1 MNRRELVFMDSTSN
15 KFWNIELADKSH
27 TVTYGR
33 AGTEG
38 QSKTKTFAD
47 AEAAKKDF
55 EKLIGEK
62 LKKGYVDADSATAS
76 TGDDGDTL
84 PVLAFRSILKYDD
97 ISYNA
102 KTFIGKKVADY
113 DPEKKPAVGGKT
125 VYRFRSDYDEA
136 NCIPYLTHFLDTD
149 AAAEAIGIVIGNWS
163 GDDSAGNPSAVI
175 ELLSD
180 QRDRLSSLKAI
191 YLGDIVSEEN
201 EMSWIHQ
208 SDVTPLLTAFPKLEL
223 LRTRGGND
231 LVMSQPKHANL
242 RGLVCESGG
251 LPAEFVRSIARS
263 DFPALE
269 HLELWL
275 GTEEYGGDSTVE
287 DLQPILSG
295 ELFPNLKYLGLR
307 NCEYADTIAAVV
319 VNSPLVRRIET
330 LDLSLGVIT
339 DEGGRALLSL
349 PTDGLLKHVSLHYN
363 YLTSEVTK
371 KLSKLPIKLDLSKP
385 SHMEEDSEWR
395 FVAVGE

>member
-15 KFWNIELADKSH
+15 KFWNIELAGDSR

-38 QSKTKTFAD
+38 QSKTKSFAGE
-47 AEAAKKDF
+47 EAAKKDF
-55 EKLIGEK
+55 AKLIAEK
-62 LKKGYVDADSATAS
+62 MKKGYVDADSATAS
-76 TGDDGDTL
+76 TGDAGDAL
-84 PVLAFRSILKYDD
+84 PVLAFRSILKHED
-97 ISYNA
+97 ISHNA
-102 KTFIGKKVADY
+102 KTFIGKRVADY
-113 DPEKKPAVGGKT
+113 DPEKKPAAGGKT

-136 NCIPYLTHFLDTD
+136 NCIPHLTHFLETN
-149 AAAEAIGIVIGNWS
+149 AAAEAIGIVIGNWAGEDS
-163 GDDSAGNPSAVI
+163 DGDPCEVI
-175 ELLSD
+175 KLLCD
-180 QRDRLSSLKAI
+180 KCDRLSSLKAI

-208 SDVTPLLTAFPKLEL
+208 ADVTPLLEAFPKLEL
-223 LRTRGGND
+223 LRTRGGTD
-231 LVMSQPKHANL
+231 LAISQPKHASL

-251 LPAEFVRSIARS
+251 LSAEFVRSIGRAK
-263 DFPALE
+263 FPALE

-307 NCEYADTIAAVV
+307 NCEFADDIAAVI
-319 VNSPLVRRIET
+319 VNSPLVKRIET
-330 LDLSLGVIT
+330 LDLSLSVLT

-363 YLTSEVTK
+363 FLTGEVTK
-371 KLSKLPIKLDLSKP
+371 LLNKLPIKLDLSKP
-385 SHMEEDSEWR
+385 SHMEEDDEWR

>member
-1 MNRRELVFMDSTSN
+1 MNRRELVFMDSSSN
-15 KFWNIELADKSH
+15 KFWRIELSGDSH

-33 AGTEG
+33 AGTDG
-38 QSKTKTFAD
+38 QTKTKAFAD
-47 AEAAKKDF
+47 EEAARKDF
-55 EKLIGEK
+55 DKLIAEK

-76 TGDDGDTL
+76 TGDDGDSL
-84 PVLAFRSILKYDD
+84 PVLAFRSILKQED
-97 ISYNA
+97 ISHNA
-102 KTFIGKKVADY
+102 KTFIGKRVADY
-113 DPEKKPAVGGKT
+113 EPDKKPAAGGKT

-136 NCIPYLTHFLDTD
+136 NCIPHLTHFLETD
-149 AAAEAIGIVIGNWS
+149 AAVEAVGIVIGNWA
-163 GDDSAGNPSAVI
+163 GDDSDGDPCGVI
-175 ELLSD
+175 KLLCDS
-180 QRDRLSSLKAI
+180 RDRLSSLKAI

-208 SDVTPLLTAFPKLEL
+208 SDVTPLLEAFPKLEL

-231 LVMSQPKHANL
+231 LSLSRPKHANL

-251 LPAEFVRSIARS
+251 LSAEFVRSIGRS
-263 DFPALE
+263 EFPALE

-275 GTEEYGGDSTVE
+275 GTEEYGGGSSIE

-295 ELFPNLKYLGLR
+295 DLFPNLKYLGLR
-307 NCEYADTIAAVV
+307 NCEYVDDIAAVV
-319 VNSPLVRRIET
+319 VNSPLVKRIET
-330 LDLSLGVIT
+330 LDLSLGVFT

-371 KLSKLPIKLDLSKP
+371 LLSKLPIKLDLSKP
-385 SHMEEDSEWR
+385 SHMDDDEEWR

>member
-15 KFWNIELADKSH
+15 KFWHIELSGNSH

-33 AGTEG
+33 SGTDG
-38 QSKTKTFAD
+38 QTKTKEFASE
-47 AEAAKKDF
+47 EAAKKDF
-55 EKLIGEK
+55 EKLVTAK
-62 LKKGYVDADSATAS
+62 MKKGYVDASSATAS
-76 TGDDGDTL
+76 AHGDAL
-84 PVLAFRSILKYDD
+84 PVLAFRSVLKQDD
-97 ISYNA
+97 LYYNA
-102 KTFIGKKVADY
+102 KTFIGKRVVDY
-113 DPEKKPAVGGKT
+113 DPDKTPAPGGKT

-136 NCIPYLTHFLDTD
+136 NCIPHLTHFLETD
-149 AAAEAIGIVIGNWS
+149 AAGEAVGIVIGNWTS
-163 GDDSAGNPSAVI
+163 EEYDGTPVEVIKLLCDSCSKLG
-175 ELLSD
+175 
-180 QRDRLSSLKAI
+180 SLRAI

-208 SDVTPLLTAFPKLEL
+208 ADVSPLLQAFPNLEL
-223 LRTRGGND
+223 LRTRGGED
-231 LVMSQPKHANL
+231 LAISQPKHPKL
-242 RGLVCESGG
+242 RGLILESGG
-251 LPAEFVRSIARS
+251 LSAEVVRSVGRS

-275 GTEEYGGDSTVE
+275 GTEEYGGNSTIE

-307 NCEYADTIAAVV
+307 NCEFADDIAAVI
-319 VNSPLVRRIET
+319 VNSPLVQRVET
-330 LDLSLGVIT
+330 LDLSLGVMT

-349 PTDGLLKHVSLHYN
+349 PLDGMLQHVSLHYN

-371 KLSKLPIKLDLSKP
+371 LLKKLPIQLDLSRP
-385 SHMEEDSEWR
+385 SDMDDDEEWR

>member
-15 KFWNIELADKSH
+15 KFWNIELAGDSH

-33 AGTEG
+33 AGTDG
-38 QSKTKTFAD
+38 QSKTKSFAD
-47 AEAAKKDF
+47 EAAAKKDF
-55 EKLIGEK
+55 EKLIAEK
-62 LKKGYVDADSATAS
+62 TKKGYVDADSATAS
-76 TGDDGDTL
+76 TGDDGDAL
-84 PVLAFRSILKYDD
+84 PVLAFRSILKQED
-97 ISYNA
+97 ISHNA
-102 KTFIGKKVADY
+102 KTFIGKRVADY
-113 DPEKKPAVGGKT
+113 DPEKKPAAGGKT

-136 NCIPYLTHFLDTD
+136 NCIPHLTHFLETA
-149 AAAEAIGIVIGNWS
+149 AAAEANGIVIGNWS
-163 GDDSAGNPSAVI
+163 GEDSDGDPCEVI
-175 ELLSD
+175 KLLCD
-180 QRDRLSSLKAI
+180 KRDRLSSLKAI

-208 SDVTPLLTAFPKLEL
+208 ADVTPLLEAFPKLEL

-231 LVMSQPKHANL
+231 LAMSQPKHASL

-251 LPAEFVRSIARS
+251 LSAEFVRSIGRAK
-263 DFPALE
+263 FPALE

-275 GTEEYGGDSTVE
+275 GTEEYGGSSTVE

-307 NCEYADTIAAVV
+307 NCEFADDIAAVI
-319 VNSPLVRRIET
+319 VNSPLVKRIET
-330 LDLSLGVIT
+330 LDLSLSVLT

-349 PTDGLLKHVSLHYN
+349 PTDGTLKHVSLHYN
-363 YLTSEVTK
+363 FLTGEVTK
-371 KLSKLPIKLDLSKP
+371 LLNKLPIKLDLSKP
-385 SHMEEDSEWR
+385 SHMEEDDEWR